1 MKRRP
6 FGSKRRT
13 VPVIGM
19 GTWRME
25 THRAASIKAIQQA
38 IGLGMTHIDTAEMY
52 GQGEVER
59 IVGEAIEGRRE
70 EVFLVSK
77 VVPSNATYK
86 GTKDAC
92 ERSLAR
98 LGTDHLDSYLLHWPG
113 DELEE
118 TIRAFTTLMDEGKI
132 RSWGLSNFDA
142 KQLEEAEEIAGPGR
156 IACNQVLYH
165 LEERAI
171 EHDVLPWC
179 KAHHVALVAYSPL
192 GQGSLPSPSS
202 KGGQVIAQI
211 ATAHDVT
218 PAEVALAFLV
228 RDESVVTIPKAC
240 KPAHV
245 ANNARAADLLLSPD
259 ELEAIDHAFP
269 LGPRPRSLPM
279 L

>member
-1 MKRRP
+1 
-6 FGSKRRT
+6 
-13 VPVIGM
+13 
-19 GTWRME
+19 
-25 THRAASIKAIQQA
+25 
-38 IGLGMTHIDTAEMY
+38 MY

-59 IVGEAIEGRRE
+59 IVGEAIEGRRDQ
-70 EVFLVSK
+70 VFLVSK

-86 GTKDAC
+86 GTRDAC

-98 LGTDHLDSYLLHWPG
+98 LGTDRLDSYLLHWPG

-118 TIRAFTTLMDEGKI
+118 TIRAFTTLVDQGKI
-132 RSWGLSNFDA
+132 LSWGLSNFDA
-142 KQLEEAEEIAGPGR
+142 KQLEEAQRIAGPGR

-171 EHDVLPWC
+171 EHEVLPWC
-179 KAHHVALVAYSPL
+179 KAQHVAVVAYSPL

-202 KGGQVIAQI
+202 KGGHVLADIA
-211 ATAHDVT
+211 AAHGAT

-245 ANNARAADLLLSPD
+245 AHNARAGDLILSPE
-259 ELEAIDHAFP
+259 ELAAIDRAFP
-269 LGPRPRSLPM
+269 LGPRPRTLPM